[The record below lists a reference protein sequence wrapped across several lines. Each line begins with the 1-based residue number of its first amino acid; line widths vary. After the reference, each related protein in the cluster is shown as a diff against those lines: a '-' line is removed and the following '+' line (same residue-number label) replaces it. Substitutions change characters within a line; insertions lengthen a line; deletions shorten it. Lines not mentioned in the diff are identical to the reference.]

1 MLILI
6 ARNYKPTLIR
16 RQFHVSENISRREA
30 RQVKPKVIKYTFY
43 LITVYNP
50 VMKNLEKV
58 LNDNLHILY
67 ADPDMK
73 KVFPEGTISVTYR
86 RRKCLEELISPSLHP
101 GTATELQSLHLGLVS
116 VMRLDVTKVRIVWC
130 SKMNS
135 LVMLHVRYI
144 KVRGNLTS
152 KSDNVIHLKS
162 LKKCNRQYAGSA
174 FESNFMPMCGPG
186 LEFAKVISILAK
198 SGVKWPSIS

>member
-6 ARNYKPTLIR
+6 ARNYKPTLIK
-16 RQFHVSENISRREA
+16 RQFHVSENISRRKA
-30 RQVKPKVIKYTFY
+30 RQVKPKVIKYNFY

-86 RRKCLEELISPSLHP
+86 RRKCLEELISSSLHP
-101 GTATELQSLHLGLVS
+101 RTASELQSLHLGLVS

-135 LVMLHVRYI
+135 LVLLQVRYI

-152 KSDNVIHLKS
+152 KSDNVVYLKS
-162 LKKCNRQYAGSA
+162 LKKCNQQYAGSA
-174 FESNFMPMCGPG
+174 FESIFKPMCDPG

-198 SGVKWPSIS
+198 PGVEGPSIS